1 MNRLRDKLLMMGG
14 AAERAIAL
22 STRSLIERDSDLAE
36 RVIRDDDAIDQLEL
50 EVDRACVDI
59 LVLKQPAA
67 SDLRFV
73 ISVARAAPVVERIAD
88 HTVNIAKH
96 ALSLNDEPEL
106 ELRIDISRM
115 AELVQQMLID
125 GLDAFTSGD
134 PERAR
139 ATIARD
145 DEIDALYD
153 QLYAQVIE
161 VIERDP
167 TAVSRGAQWLFV
179 LKHLERIADYVTNI
193 CEQIVYMAR
202 GQVIKHTIW

>member
-1 MNRLRDKLLMMGG
+1 MMGG

-22 STRSLIERDSDLAE
+22 STRALIERDSELAE
-36 RVIRDDDAIDQLEL
+36 RVIREDDQVDQMEL

-153 QLYAQVIE
+153 QLYAQVIA

-167 TAVSRGAQWLFV
+167 QAVSRGAQWLFV